1 MPNIKTGSRSRAA
14 AVLAGLLACAAFAAP
29 AQADKRSN
37 ILTVAFNGEVDT
49 LDPSTGFSGT
59 DYPVLYSIYERLIN
73 FDPKTMRP
81 LPGLASAWAFTG
93 PDKRDFE
100 MTLRPGVTFQDGTPV
115 DAAAVKA
122 SLLHFKEMKR
132 LNDLDV
138 VTSIDTVGADK
149 VVLHLSQEYAVLPA
163 VLADRAGMVV
173 SPTAVAK
180 YGKDFPRNP
189 VGAGPYQV
197 RNWSQGTVIDLT
209 RFAGYWNPSAIKLAG
224 IQYKL
229 ILNPTS
235 VIGAVLSGQVDIA
248 WGVDPK
254 NLPVLRASPRLR
266 VATEP
271 STQYFYI
278 ALRHDMPLTDNKLVR
293 EALNMSVDRK
303 VLGDAVLGPG
313 NSGGEALMLVPPA
326 SFAYSSELADSVP
339 YDPAKAKQLLAQ
351 AGYRNG
357 VTIKLCGSPATG
369 QGTDITDI
377 ESEQMKPAG
386 ITLDVTIMSGSAC
399 LQRLNA
405 TKDFNGWQGAFSGRP
420 DPFLTY
426 SQTFLSTG
434 QFNRGHMD
442 FPGIDA
448 LVSQIPKLYS
458 QEEQKPVYTELNK
471 RWIDEAPSIQ
481 LFYMPNYVVYSKDLA
496 GEQPSQQGKPDL
508 TTLYFK

>member
-1 MPNIKTGSRSRAA
+1 MTHTRHGTSTRRVVAA
-14 AVLAGLLACAAFAAP
+14 LGGLLALGS
-29 AQADKRSN
+29 AQALADKRSN
-37 ILTVAFNGEVDT
+37 VLTVAFNGDVDT
-49 LDPSTGFSGT
+49 LDPATGFAGS
-59 DYPVLYSIYERLIN
+59 DYPVLYSIYERLIT

-81 LPGLASAWAFTG
+81 LPGLAASWRFTG

-100 MTLRPGVTFQDGTPV
+100 MTLHPGVKFQDGTPV
-115 DAAAVKA
+115 DAEAVKA

-138 VTSIDTVGADK
+138 VTSIDTAGPDK
-149 VVLHLSQEYAVLPA
+149 VILHLSQEYSVLPA

-180 YGKDFPRNP
+180 YGKDYPRHP
-189 VGAGPYQV
+189 VGAGPFQV
-197 RNWSQGTVIDLT
+197 RNWAPGTQIDLVKYSD
-209 RFAGYWNPSAIKLAG
+209 YWDPSRIKLAG

-235 VIGAVLSGQVDIA
+235 VIGAVLSGQVDMT
-248 WGVDPK
+248 WGIDPK

-266 VATEP
+266 VETEP
-271 STQYFYI
+271 STMYFYI

-293 EALNMSVDRK
+293 EALNISVDRK
-303 VLGDAVLGPG
+303 VLADAVVGPG
-313 NSGGEALMLVPPA
+313 NSGGPALMLVPPA
-326 SFAYSSELADSVP
+326 SFAYSPQLADSQP

-351 AGYRNG
+351 AGYPNG
-357 VTIKLCGSPATG
+357 ITIKICGSPLTG

-377 ESEQMKPAG
+377 ESEQMKLAG
-386 ITLDVTIMSGSAC
+386 IKLDVTIMSGSAC

-426 SQTFLSTG
+426 SQTFMSTG

-448 LVSQIPKLYS
+448 LVGRIPKLYT
-458 QEEQKPVYTELNK
+458 QEEQKPVYDELNR
-471 RWIDEAPSIQ
+471 RWIEEAPAIQ
-481 LFYMPNYVVYSKDLA
+481 LFYMPNYAVYSKDVA
-496 GEQPSQQGKPDL
+496 GERPSQQGKPDL